1 MTHNEN
7 EYGTK
12 WLRFYVYWRFP
23 ISFFFSAVTI
33 LENFEST
40 YFGSPLMIAALLLD
54 LGLLALH
61 VAVYVLMRRMRTI
74 GYQLNY
80 VSLSLEA
87 VVFAIN
93 EAAKEFPSFP
103 SKSFTFFL
111 ALALFLLIWVV
122 PNFIY
127 FRHRSYLFPFSREHP
142 FSAPYQKAELS
153 TFINFQ
159 RGSVIVE
166 NAARGAPDKTAEAT
180 PRLLPDREKAMRYCR
195 SCGAPLLPGARFCTN
210 CGLDLQTLYY
220 TAEDW
225 N

>member
-33 LENFEST
+33 LENFEPT
-40 YFGSPLMIAALLLD
+40 YYDSPLMIAALLLD

-74 GYQLNY
+74 GYRLNY
-80 VSLSLEA
+80 VSMALES

-93 EAAKEFPSFP
+93 EMAKDFPSFP

-111 ALALFLLIWVV
+111 ALALSILIWVV
-122 PNFIY
+122 PNCIY

-166 NAARGAPDKTAEAT
+166 NAAQSAPDRTAEEA
-180 PRLLPDREKAMRYCR
+180 PRLLSGQEKAMKYCR

-210 CGLDLQTLYY
+210 CGLDLRTLYY
-220 TAEDW
+220 MTED
-225 N
+225 

>member
-23 ISFFFSAVTI
+23 ISFFLSGVTI
-33 LENFEST
+33 LASCELIYSDI
-40 YFGSPLMIAALLLD
+40 PILIVALLLD

-74 GYQLNY
+74 GYRLNY
-80 VSLSLEA
+80 VSLSLET

-93 EAAKEFPSFP
+93 EAAKDFPSFP

-111 ALALFLLIWVV
+111 ALAISLLLWVV
-122 PNFIY
+122 PNCIY
-127 FRHRSYLFPFSREHP
+127 FRNRRYLFPFTRKHP
-142 FSAPYQKAELS
+142 VSAPYQKAELS
-153 TFINFQ
+153 TFISIQ
-159 RGSVIVE
+159 RGTVTGE
-166 NAARGAPDKTAEAT
+166 KAAQPAPDKTAAEA
-180 PRLLPDREKAMRYCR
+180 PRLLPDREKAMKYCR

-220 TAEDW
+220 MTED
-225 N
+225 

>member
-23 ISFFFSAVTI
+23 ISFFSSVI
-33 LENFEST
+33 MI
-40 YFGSPLMIAALLLD
+40 FGSYEPTFPDSPIMIAALLLD

-87 VVFAIN
+87 VGFAIN
-93 EAAKEFPSFP
+93 EATKDFPSFP
-103 SKSFTFFL
+103 SKGFTFFL

-122 PNFIY
+122 PNWIY
-127 FRHRSYLFPFSREHP
+127 FHHRSYLFPFSRKHP
-142 FSAPYQKAELS
+142 VPAPYQKAELS
-153 TFINFQ
+153 TFINSQ
-159 RGSVIVE
+159 RGAVIVE
-166 NAARGAPDKTAEAT
+166 NAAQPVPARAALEAPGLRPEQ
-180 PRLLPDREKAMRYCR
+180 EKIMKYCR
-195 SCGAPLLPGARFCTN
+195 SCGAPLTPGARFCTN
-210 CGLDLQTLYY
+210 CGLDLQTLSY
-220 TAEDW
+220 TTEDRK
-225 N
+225 

>member
-23 ISFFFSAVTI
+23 ISFFYSGVSI
-33 LENFEST
+33 LASYEPD
-40 YFGSPLMIAALLLD
+40 YFDIPIVIVALLFD

-61 VAVYVLMRRMRTI
+61 VAVYVLMRRMRTL

-87 VVFAIN
+87 VVFAIS
-93 EAAKEFPSFP
+93 EATKDFPSFP

-122 PNFIY
+122 PNWIY
-127 FRHRSYLFPFSREHP
+127 FRHRSYLFPFSRKHP
-142 FSAPYQKAELS
+142 FSVPDRKPELR
-153 TFINFQ
+153 TFIMIQ

-166 NAARGAPDKTAEAT
+166 NAARSAPARAALEA
-180 PRLLPDREKAMRYCR
+180 PGLRPEQEKIMKYCR
-195 SCGAPLLPGARFCTN
+195 SCGAPLTPGARFCTN
-210 CGLDLQTLYY
+210 CGLDLQTLSY
-220 TAEDW
+220 TTEDR

>member
-23 ISFFFSAVTI
+23 ISFFLSGVTI
-33 LENFEST
+33 LASCELIYSDI
-40 YFGSPLMIAALLLD
+40 PILIVALLLD

-166 NAARGAPDKTAEAT
+166 NAAQPASDKKLEEA
-180 PRLLPDREKAMRYCR
+180 PRLLSEQEKTMKYCR
-195 SCGAPLLPGARFCTN
+195 SCGAPLMPGASFCTN
-210 CGLDLQTLYY
+210 CGLDLRTLYY
-220 TAEDW
+220 MTEDRK
-225 N
+225 

>member
-74 GYQLNY
+74 GYRLNY
-80 VSLSLEA
+80 VSLSLET

-93 EAAKEFPSFP
+93 EASKDFPSFP

-111 ALALFLLIWVV
+111 SLAISLLLWVV
-122 PNFIY
+122 PNCIY
-127 FRHRSYLFPFSREHP
+127 FRNRRYLFPFSRKHP
-142 FSAPYQKAELS
+142 VSAPYQKAELS

-159 RGSVIVE
+159 RGAVTSE
-166 NAARGAPDKTAEAT
+166 NAAQPASDKKLEEA
-180 PRLLPDREKAMRYCR
+180 PRLLSEQEKTMKYCR
-195 SCGAPLLPGARFCTN
+195 SCGAPLMPGASFCTN
-210 CGLDLQTLYY
+210 CGLDLRTLYY
-220 TAEDW
+220 MTEDRK
-225 N
+225 